1 MTVVINS
8 NTAANVAA
16 RNLSKANDA
25 LRKSLARLSS
35 GNRINSPMD
44 DAGGLSVAYKIN
56 SRLGRLE
63 ANNQNIQNGTSFL
76 QVQEGALKNAAE
88 IVSRMSELRT
98 MAADITKNDS
108 DIQNYNYEFRELQ
121 KELNSLRGQK
131 FNGVSLFGSL
141 ASGSENL
148 TLDISD
154 DGTGAGVEISRIG
167 LFENLKSKFG
177 ADGELNSGS
186 HGSYRQ
192 LVGDFVTDAGILDAS
207 PGYATRNYSKGSVVY
222 RNGPT
227 DAESG
232 YFMALKD
239 VMSGASIEDT
249 LGTSSNWI
257 RVADRS
263 GNGFSELYSDSPVY
277 DQNNVK
283 FNSDGEPV
291 AYLKGDIVKVQAHWA
306 DDNGFIYLKANS
318 DVPRNQ
324 TMDSILSE
332 GLGENA
338 LFDYISVNRSGDV
351 DGRPTTEF
359 LRQNASAPT
368 ASLFNPSS
376 SASFLNLLSYH
387 GANNNYTPGHIRVDV
402 ADDPFLNG
410 SVGSSSPVSVTAN
423 KQEDTI
429 TDILG
434 GSQVKQIDFD
444 NIYGD
449 ENDVFQ
455 IEVQING
462 DSQFFSYD
470 IDNSA
475 NNANV
480 DGSQNVA
487 QGILDKILQ
496 STLEDGTTLAFD
508 ITNSVTRQSNDN
520 VWGFQVVGTAKAG
533 DFNIIITPSDDADD
547 FSTTSIYAQGSRVK
561 ELESGPTPGGVNLN
575 TAGST
580 HPLNN
585 DIFQTVTYNL
595 AEKFWGDGSTI
606 SALNQATAGQLVYDG
621 ANYWEA
627 QGTVA
632 SFDPADPNFGIDW
645 NLLAGLNLMEL
656 AAGNLGGVTVAAGN
670 ANAGA
675 FVAGISSATV
685 KHSYLADKIGVQV
698 VSEGV
703 TYSKQVD
710 FISGTNEAD
719 SATLTAQSLVDAIN
733 ADTTGIGAIVE
744 AEVVNTTDIK
754 LTARAIGIPFV
765 TTAFNQ
771 EGHDSSNASH
781 ALPSGNGYPGTTA
794 PVSFVVNTTKEIEA
808 PTAPGASAS
817 SATGYSIFKPASDWG
832 IKEWDSSYPHQN
844 GSLVW
849 NVNSGTGNPEI
860 WELGTNVKGFWNGGT
875 VQSGEIFLHNGSWY
889 QAQSNN
895 LTETPDSSSLNW
907 TLVDPLLVG
916 ATDVTADYMDL
927 SNTNLWSKTHFG
939 NLIGTTIEQDYV
951 RGDNFFYEGK
961 HYVYV
966 SSSPSSDYKY
976 DPTQTGL
983 TEFEVLLEEG
993 AVMELPIYVDTVGR
1007 GGSPDLPEGVYYKPN
1022 QNLEY
1027 IDRLPDSGLVRTNS
1041 IERRGEPSDSDNIY
1055 NSNDDLYYGGLNP
1068 GADGIYGTNDDVY
1081 ATTRYSE
1088 FAKAGGH
1095 IDSDADNNKDLLNES
1110 NNLTDFSVMD
1120 FVDFIQTIAN
1130 FRAINGGSMS
1140 RLEYAGRMLAE
1151 NRSNLEA
1158 AYGRIMDADIAM
1170 ESSRFAKHNVMVQA
1184 SASMVAQANQL
1195 TNVALTLLGR

>member
-35 GNRINSPMD
+35 GNRINSAMD

-154 DGTGAGVEISRIG
+154 DGTGTGVEISRVG

-186 HGSYRQ
+186 HGMYRQ

-239 VMSGASIEDT
+239 VMSGSSIEDT

-257 RVADRS
+257 RVADSS
-263 GNGFSELYSDSPVY
+263 GNGFSELYSDTPVY
-277 DQNNVK
+277 DPHNVK

-291 AYLKGDIVKVQAHWA
+291 AYLKGDIVKIQAHYA
-306 DDNGFIYLKANS
+306 DENSFVYLKANS
-318 DVPRNQ
+318 DISRNR
-324 TMDSILSE
+324 TMDSILDE
-332 GLGENA
+332 GLGDDK
-338 LFDYISVNRSGDV
+338 LFNYISVNRAGNAN
-351 DGRPTTEF
+351 GRPTTEF
-359 LRQNASAPT
+359 IRQNS
-368 ASLFNPSS
+368 
-376 SASFLNLLSYH
+376 NLGPLS
-387 GANNNYTPGHIRVDV
+387 NFPLT
-402 ADDPFLNG
+402 
-410 SVGSSSPVSVTAN
+410 VTDL
-423 KQEDTI
+423 ETYL
-429 TDILG
+429 TTL
-434 GSQVKQIDFD
+434 
-444 NIYGD
+444 
-449 ENDVFQ
+449 
-455 IEVQING
+455 
-462 DSQFFSYD
+462 
-470 IDNSA
+470 SA
-475 NNANV
+475 N
-480 DGSQNVA
+480 G
-487 QGILDKILQ
+487 
-496 STLEDGTTLAFD
+496 GTGVYVQD
-508 ITNSVTRQSNDN
+508 I
-520 VWGFQVVGTAKAG
+520 
-533 DFNIIITPSDDADD
+533 
-547 FSTTSIYAQGSRVK
+547 
-561 ELESGPTPGGVNLN
+561 SGV
-575 TAGST
+575 S
-580 HPLNN
+580 
-585 DIFQTVTYNL
+585 IFQ
-595 AEKFWGDGSTI
+595 
-606 SALNQATAGQLVYDG
+606 
-621 ANYWEA
+621 
-627 QGTVA
+627 
-632 SFDPADPNFGIDW
+632 PA
-645 NLLAGLNLMEL
+645 
-656 AAGNLGGVTVAAGN
+656 
-670 ANAGA
+670 
-675 FVAGISSATV
+675 
-685 KHSYLADKIGVQV
+685 K
-698 VSEGV
+698 
-703 TYSKQVD
+703 
-710 FISGTNEAD
+710 
-719 SATLTAQSLVDAIN
+719 
-733 ADTTGIGAIVE
+733 
-744 AEVVNTTDIK
+744 
-754 LTARAIGIPFV
+754 
-765 TTAFNQ
+765 
-771 EGHDSSNASH
+771 
-781 ALPSGNGYPGTTA
+781 
-794 PVSFVVNTTKEIEA
+794 
-808 PTAPGASAS
+808 
-817 SATGYSIFKPASDWG
+817 DWG
-832 IKEWDSSYPHQN
+832 IKDWDTSVAYEAGELILTTGTSVVSL
-844 GSLVW
+844 GS
-849 NVNSGTGNPEI
+849 EI
-860 WELGTNVKGFWNGGT
+860 KGAWNGGT
-875 VQSGEIFLHNGSWY
+875 VSAGEVFHY
-889 QAQSNN
+889 NN
-895 LTETPDSSSLNW
+895 QWWEAVRNTSVTPDAALPADW
-907 TLVDPLLVG
+907 QVVDPRTAG
-916 ATDVTADYMDL
+916 TSSDVTADFLD
-927 SNTNLWSKTHFG
+927 STNSYLWSRTHFG
-939 NLIGTTIEQDYV
+939 HLNGNASSTINDDYQ
-951 RGDNFFYEGK
+951 RGDSFFYDGK
-961 HYVYV
+961 HYIYT
-966 SSSPSSDYKY
+966 SSTPSGDYKY
-976 DPTQTGL
+976 DPQQTGI
-983 TEFEVLLEEG
+983 TEFETLLTDG
-993 AVMELPIYVDTVGR
+993 AVMELPIYVDMVGR

-1081 ATTRYSE
+1081 ATTAYSE

-1130 FRAINGGSMS
+1130 FRAINGGSTS

>member
-35 GNRINSPMD
+35 GNRINSAMD

-108 DIQNYNYEFRELQ
+108 DVQNYNYEFRELQ

-239 VMSGASIEDT
+239 VMAGSSIEDT

-263 GNGFSELYSDSPVY
+263 GNGFSELYNDSPVY

-306 DDNGFIYLKANS
+306 DNNSFIYLKANS

-368 ASLFNPSS
+368 ASLFNPAS

-444 NIYGD
+444 NIFGD
-449 ENDVFQ
+449 KNDVFQ
-455 IEVQING
+455 IEVTING
-462 DSQFFSYD
+462 VTHHRSFAFDGEST
-470 IDNSA
+470 
-475 NNANV
+475 NA
-480 DGSQNVA
+480 GSVSLA
-487 QGILDKILQ
+487 TGILDQIK
-496 STLEDGTTLAFD
+496 SVKLEDGSDAFD
-508 ITNSVTRQSNDN
+508 DANSLVRPSTDGVSGFN
-520 VWGFQVVGTAKAG
+520 VLGTTGAG
-533 DFNIIITPSDDADD
+533 DFSISITPLDDAENFDRTQVYEIGARVLEME
-547 FSTTSIYAQGSRVK
+547 TTSSLGN
-561 ELESGPTPGGVNLN
+561 TGGVHNF
-575 TAGST
+575 GPST
-580 HPLNN
+580 HPLNSATP
-585 DIFQTVTYNL
+585 QLVTYEF
-595 AEKFWGDGSTI
+595 AKKFWADGSTI
-606 SALNQATAGQLVYDG
+606 SAVNQVSANDLAFDG
-621 ANYWEA
+621 VNFYEA
-627 QGTVA
+627 LKASDSNDFSLASIWNPLGGT
-632 SFDPADPNFGIDW
+632 
-645 NLLAGLNLMEL
+645 NLMEL
-656 AAGNLGGVTVAAGN
+656 ENFWAGSSIELPVASDDN
-670 ANAGA
+670 DAGA
-675 FVAGISSATV
+675 FVASVRDITV
-685 KHSYLADKIGVQV
+685 KHEYIADKIGVQI

-703 TYSKQVD
+703 TYSKQID
-710 FISGTNEAD
+710 FISGANVSL
-719 SATLTAQSLVDAIN
+719 SASLSAAALAEAIN
-733 ADTTGIGAIVE
+733 TDTTGIGAIVV
-744 AEVVNTTDIK
+744 AEVINNKEIK
-754 LTARAIGIPFV
+754 LTAQASGIPF
-765 TTAFNQ
+765 TTSPIISDD
-771 EGHDSSNASH
+771 HTSSNATH
-781 ALPSGNGYPGTTA
+781 ANPAGNGHPGGTTPA
-794 PVSFVVNTTKEIEA
+794 SLTINTTKEVEA

-849 NVNSGTGNPEI
+849 NVNSVTGNPEI

-939 NLIGTTIEQDYV
+939 NLIYYN
-951 RGDNFFYEGK
+951 RA
-961 HYVYV
+961 
-966 SSSPSSDYKY
+966 
-976 DPTQTGL
+976 GL
-983 TEFEVLLEEG
+983 C
-993 AVMELPIYVDTVGR
+993 A
-1007 GGSPDLPEGVYYKPN
+1007 
-1022 QNLEY
+1022 
-1027 IDRLPDSGLVRTNS
+1027 
-1041 IERRGEPSDSDNIY
+1041 RR
-1055 NSNDDLYYGGLNP
+1055 
-1068 GADGIYGTNDDVY
+1068 
-1081 ATTRYSE
+1081 
-1088 FAKAGGH
+1088 
-1095 IDSDADNNKDLLNES
+1095 
-1110 NNLTDFSVMD
+1110 
-1120 FVDFIQTIAN
+1120 
-1130 FRAINGGSMS
+1130 
-1140 RLEYAGRMLAE
+1140 
-1151 NRSNLEA
+1151 
-1158 AYGRIMDADIAM
+1158 
-1170 ESSRFAKHNVMVQA
+1170 
-1184 SASMVAQANQL
+1184 
-1195 TNVALTLLGR
+1195 